1 MKSNA
6 VNKASLW
13 DRFKLAIYKYK
24 YIYII
29 LLPILVYMFIFSY
42 IPLYGAQLAF
52 KEYNAS
58 KGIWGSEW
66 IGFENFQ
73 RMATEP
79 GFLNAIKNTLAISL
93 INLFGGCLWPPI
105 FAILFCELRMKKYKK
120 VLQITYTF
128 PNFLNWVI
136 LSGIIY
142 NMFGSE
148 GIINAM
154 LNACG
159 FENQNLLTNPKTFR
173 LFLLVTGIWKT
184 VGWASISYIALISSL
199 GTDLQEAAALD
210 GASRLQR
217 IWYIVV
223 PEIAPIFSLGFV
235 LAFGNILH
243 SNFEQIFNLYNSNLY
258 EVAETLDVYL
268 YKISFQQTP
277 SYGYSTAVGF
287 ANSVVSAILMLS
299 FNFIK
304 VKLGGTS
311 MFEGGV
317 RS

>member
-1 MKSNA
+1 MESKEIN
-6 VNKASLW
+6 NDSLW
-13 DRFKLAIYKYK
+13 ERFKLAIYKYK

-29 LLPILVYMFIFSY
+29 LIPIIVYVIIFSY

-66 IGFENFQ
+66 IGLANFR
-73 RMATEP
+73 RMFTEA

-105 FAILFCELRMKKYKK
+105 FAIFFCELRMKKYKR
-120 VLQITYTF
+120 VLQTTYTF

-154 LNACG
+154 LNAIG
-159 FENQNLLTNPKTFR
+159 LENQNLLTNPKTFR
-173 LFLLVTGIWKT
+173 IFLLITGIWKS
-184 VGWASISYIALISSL
+184 VGWSSINYIALISSM
-199 GTDLQEAAALD
+199 GTELQEAAALD

-217 IWYIVV
+217 IWYIVI
-223 PEIAPIFSLGFV
+223 PHIAPIFSLGFV
-235 LAFGNILH
+235 LAFGNLLV
-243 SNFEQIFNLYNSNLY
+243 SNFEQIFNLYNANVY

-268 YKISFQQTP
+268 YKISFMQTP

-304 VKLGGTS
+304 VKLGGQS

-317 RS
+317 RA